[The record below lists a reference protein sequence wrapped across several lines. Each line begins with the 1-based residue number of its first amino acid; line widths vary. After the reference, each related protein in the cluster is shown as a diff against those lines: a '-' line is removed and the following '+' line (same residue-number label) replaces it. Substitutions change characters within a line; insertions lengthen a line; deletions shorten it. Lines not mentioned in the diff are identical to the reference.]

1 MVDMPD
7 PPQSSY
13 IGRHAELYDL
23 FYADKPY
30 VNEAAFIHQCIQTF
44 NPNAKKMLELACGTG
59 THSLLLE
66 QYGYQIIATDY
77 SLDMLGRAKQKAQ
90 KTNSRVDFRHQDMR
104 ALDVSERPFDV
115 IICLFD
121 SIGYVATNENILQ
134 VLKGVYHH
142 LAFNGIFLFEFWHGG
157 AMLRSYDPLRI
168 RRFQT
173 PNGEIERISETHVDY
188 AGQLCYVSYTI
199 NELNMDGTYQTLC
212 ETQINRFFLV
222 QEMSFFLQQASFF
235 PLRWFSGFSE
245 NENISE
251 KTWHIVAVA
260 RKEAT

>member
-7 PPQSSY
+7 QPQSSY
-13 IGRHAELYDL
+13 IGRHADLYDL

-30 VNEAAFIHQCIQTF
+30 ANEAAFVHHCIQTF
-44 NPNAKKMLELACGTG
+44 KPNAMKMLELACGTG

-77 SLDMLGRAKQKAQ
+77 SLDMLGRANEKAQ

-104 ALDVSERPFDV
+104 TLNVPERPFDV

-121 SIGYVATNENILQ
+121 SIGYVATNKNILQ

-142 LAFNGIFLFEFWHGG
+142 LAFDGIFLFEFWHGG
-157 AMLRSYDPLRI
+157 AMLRSYDPVRV
-168 RRFQT
+168 RRFST
-173 PNGEIERISETHVDY
+173 PTGEIVRISETQVDY
-188 AGQLCYVSYTI
+188 KEQLCHVSYTI
-199 NELNMDGTYQTLC
+199 NELNKDGTYQTLG
-212 ETQINRFFLV
+212 ETQVNRFFLV
-222 QEMSFFLQQASFF
+222 QEMWFFLEQSGLT
-235 PLRWFSGFSE
+235 PLKWFSGFSKD
-245 NENISE
+245 ENISE
-251 KTWHIVAVA
+251 QTWHIVSVA